1 MAIFSVLSALPVLAL
16 VWLVTLAAYGF
27 GWWLSGRARI
37 SLLNPFLIGT
47 LLVIAGILIFKLPY
61 EVYDRAGKSIT
72 WFLGPV
78 VVMLAVPLYQ
88 SRRTLMTHLMPIS
101 AGIAAGIVISAGT
114 VYGLSRVFGLT
125 TEIIVSLMP
134 KSITNPMAYEV
145 TMMFGGLP
153 AVTVASVVITGVFGA
168 SVASAVFKLGRIHND
183 TARGIAL
190 GAVSHGVGTAK
201 AIEISSEA
209 GAASGLSM
217 GLTGVATV
225 LLASLIRSLLGA

>member
-1 MAIFSVLSALPVLAL
+1 
-16 VWLVTLAAYGF
+16 
-27 GWWLSGRARI
+27 
-37 SLLNPFLIGT
+37 
-47 LLVIAGILIFKLPY
+47 
-61 EVYDRAGKSIT
+61 
-72 WFLGPV
+72 
-78 VVMLAVPLYQ
+78 
-88 SRRTLMTHLMPIS
+88 
-101 AGIAAGIVISAGT
+101 
-114 VYGLSRVFGLT
+114 
-125 TEIIVSLMP
+125 
-134 KSITNPMAYEV
+134 MAYEV

-190 GAVSHGVGTAK
+190 GAASHGVGTAK

-225 LLASLIRSLLGA
+225 LLASLIRSLMGV

>member
-1 MAIFSVLSALPVLAL
+1 MTGILSEVTVLAV
-16 VWLVTLAAYGF
+16 VWGATLGAYIF
-27 GWWLSGRARI
+27 GWWLSGRVRL

-47 LLVIAGILIFKLPY
+47 LLMIGGILLFRLPY
-61 EVYDRAGKSIT
+61 EAYNQAGKTVT

-88 SRRTLMTHLMPIS
+88 SRKTLMTHLLPIS
-101 AGIAAGIVISAGT
+101 AGIAAGIAISAGT
-114 VYGLSRVFGLT
+114 VYGLSKAFGLSP
-125 TEIIVSLMP
+125 ELIVSLMP
-134 KSITNPMAYEV
+134 KSITNPMAIEV
-145 TMMFGGLP
+145 TKMFGGIP
-153 AVTVASVVITGVFGA
+153 AITVASVIITGVFGA
-168 SVASAVFKLGRIHND
+168 SVASAVFRTARIYND
-183 TARGIAL
+183 TAKGIAL
-190 GAVSHGVGTAK
+190 GAASHGVGTAK